1 MDYMV
6 RSREDGLHID
16 IPEPGDHRA
25 ALIETIEACCEGTCD
40 CPSDEVRKVSSVRVE
55 DGPLYMSMTL
65 TPRDGQPLDIVE
77 VERTVHWAVEQ
88 VES

>member
-6 RSREDGLHID
+6 RSREDGLEID

-55 DGPLYMSMTL
+55 DGPLFMSMTL
-65 TPRDGQPLDIVE
+65 TPRDGHALDIVE
-77 VERTVHWAVEQ
+77 VERAVHWAVEQ
-88 VES
+88 VEA